1 MNIFFC
7 VGEDFRL
14 VAFRF
19 KCIENFRSNMLMVNA
34 KEVEGLLV
42 RHLFHY
48 GKAMSSRLQ
57 DKLSTTE
64 KQLDQYDKEMVDNN
78 SSNDGD
84 SYEL

>member
-1 MNIFFC
+1 
-7 VGEDFRL
+7 
-14 VAFRF
+14 
-19 KCIENFRSNMLMVNA
+19 
-34 KEVEGLLV
+34 
-42 RHLFHY
+42 
-48 GKAMSSRLQ
+48 MSSRLQ